1 MLGCFRFAAA
11 AFALAIILLGLTSSS
26 IAQTCGPNGCPQDE
40 FFDVGQFSGA
50 ASFAARLNDRG
61 ALFHDRAFNGP
72 EVVYRSSEPAT
83 EADAL
88 AAWNQSPGH
97 RRLVQSGKITEI
109 ACVGNVC
116 VGRGDGYSTASN
128 QPVRNVARRGVGI
141 VQRVA
146 NSVRRVFGPRN

>member
-1 MLGCFRFAAA
+1 MLGCFRFAVAM
-11 AFALAIILLGLTSSS
+11 FALVAVLFASSMAV
-26 IAQTCGPNGCPQDE
+26 AQTCGPNGCPQDE
-40 FFDVGQFSGA
+40 FFDVGPSTGA

-72 EVVYRSSEPAT
+72 EVVYRSSQPAT

-88 AAWNQSPGH
+88 AAWYKSPGH
-97 RRLVQSGKITEI
+97 RQLVASGKITEI
-109 ACVGNVC
+109 ECVGHVC
-116 VGRGDGYSTASN
+116 VGRGAGYSTAEN

-146 NSVRRVFGPRN
+146 NGVRRVFSPRR